1 MNMLRKIVST
11 TLFVLLFIISSNATE
26 FKGWFLLLE
35 FEPVYN
41 HHHYKSKVS
50 ATRLYFIKDVSV
62 YLNDSVDYHCF
73 MPKGIVRLMNIWSE
87 GPNNSFETINKKKEI
102 VKKRFGVEE
111 TDSLF
116 TLHYRSHVDFN
127 DSLRNNCCEGLKKD
141 ESRKLHFF
149 YGKMEGEYYDE
160 YRELFCDDYL
170 KYIPRYVFFSLEECN
185 KLEYRFSIVL
195 PPPSRILR
203 FYEDFKNRE

>member
-1 MNMLRKIVST
+1 MYKKVLLN
-11 TLFVLLFIISSNATE
+11 LFVLILLSCKLNATE

-41 HHHYKSKVS
+41 SYHGKSKAS

-62 YLNDSVDYHCF
+62 YLNDSIDYHCF
-73 MPKGIVRLMNIWSE
+73 MPKDIVRLMNIWSE

-102 VKKRFGVEE
+102 IKKRFGVDE

-116 TLHYRSHVDFN
+116 ILHFKTNLDFKF
-127 DSLRNNCCEGLKKD
+127 DLRNNCCEGLKKN

-170 KYIPRYVFFSLEECN
+170 RYIPRYVYFPLEDCN

-203 FYEDFKNRE
+203 FYEDFKFRE